1 MGAMVLEVE
10 FVLLSTVFLAGG
22 IGWPLVHSSVFRRRR
37 ARRLRADPHHSLPR
51 SDAPVLGPVVLIAVG
66 LGLLVV
72 SAVV

>member
-1 MGAMVLEVE
+1 MVLEVE
-10 FVLLSTVFLAGG
+10 FVLLSTVVLLGG
-22 IGWPLVHSSVFRRRR
+22 IGWPPLHSWVSRRRR
-37 ARRLRADPHHSLPR
+37 ARRLRVDPHHALPR

>member
-1 MGAMVLEVE
+1 MVLKVE

-22 IGWPLVHSSVFRRRR
+22 IGWPLVHSRVSRRLR
-37 ARRLRADPHHSLPR
+37 ARRLRVDPHHSLPR
-51 SDAPVLGPVVLIAVG
+51 PEPPVLGPVVLIAVG